1 MLTDDAFPEYPSLSK
16 ERCPY
21 SRSSGR
27 KKEMNAVPSVFVL
40 RASRS
45 PVESLN
51 DLLVVATQARLD
63 PRPSRGHSGTATRD
77 SGTQDPKHTATV

>member
-16 ERCPY
+16 ERCPH

-27 KKEMNAVPSVFVL
+27 KKVMAAPSVVVL
-40 RASRS
+40 QATHSH
-45 PVESLN
+45 VESLN

-63 PRPSRGHSGTATRD
+63 PRPSRSHSGTTRD
-77 SGTQDPKHTATV
+77 GGPQDPKYTATA